1 MTPFQILLITF
12 TVALFFTAFSKALVK
27 EGNEKASQFFQV
39 IAGFAVFFI
48 PFAIVWCII
57 HYINW

>member
-12 TVALFFTAFSKALVK
+12 TVALFFTAFSKALNK
-27 EGNEKASQFFQV
+27 EGNKTAEQFFSV
-39 IAGFAVFFI
+39 IAGFCVFSI
-48 PFAIVWCII
+48 PFILIWCIL